1 MTYLVG
7 YGPRHD
13 DRSAIELAF
22 QFARSHPE
30 PVVAVSVVPQGW
42 GTPLAGGVD
51 REYEDWAAAEGRLS
65 AELALADFAHHPG
78 IPAEAVWVAGRSAPA
93 TLIEQAVARDARMI
107 VVGSAE
113 EAEPGRVRL
122 TSKTD
127 RLVHSSPLPVAI
139 APRSYRTTSP
149 VTRVTVG
156 FRDDDASW
164 SLLNRVAEFSRV
176 ASARMRLVTFL
187 VNPSRRPVTTD
198 ISHAQTQII
207 ELWAVQAAAAQQ
219 EAAAHLK
226 TLGFSDDELDYGIA
240 AAGDWGTA
248 VSSVGWRE
256 GDVMVVGSSSTHRLA
271 QVFLGSS
278 ASKILRNA
286 PVPVVVVPG
295 AAD

>member
-7 YGPRHD
+7 YGPRGD
-13 DRSAIELAF
+13 DRDAIELAF
-22 QFARSHPE
+22 QFARSHAE

-51 REYEDWAAAEGRLS
+51 REFEEWAVSEGRLG
-65 AELALADFAHHPG
+65 ADLAAADFAHHPG
-78 IPAEAVWVAGRSAPA
+78 LEAEAVWVAGRSVPA
-93 TLIEQAVARDARMI
+93 TLIAQAVARDARVI

-113 EAEPGRVRL
+113 DAEPGRVRL

-139 APRSYRTTSP
+139 APRGYRTTGA
-149 VTRVTVG
+149 VDRVTVG

-164 SLLNRVAEFSRV
+164 SLLNRVAEFSRT
-176 ASARMRLVTFL
+176 AAARMRLVTFV

-198 ISHAQTQII
+198 ISHAQTQVI
-207 ELWAVQAAAAQQ
+207 ELWGMQAAAAQQ

-226 TLGFSDDELDYGIA
+226 TLGFADDDVEYGMA
-240 AAGDWGTA
+240 AAGDWRTA
-248 VSSVGWRE
+248 VSSVGWTD
-256 GDVMVVGSSSTHRLA
+256 GDIMVVGSSSTHRLA

-278 ASKILRNA
+278 ASKILRSA

-295 AAD
+295 AAA